1 MRLPKP
7 THLGPA
13 YSAQFS
19 DPSVARAY
27 GFRPP
32 YPDEV
37 YAMLTRRIVDS
48 PSLVLDL
55 GCGLGEIA
63 RRLAA
68 QVERVDAVDPSQ
80 AMLEI
85 ARTLADGERPNIHW
99 HCCPAEEFLY
109 GSGYDLVITAE
120 SLHWMA
126 WERVLPAVHAALSPR
141 GKLAII
147 LGRRAV
153 AVPWDEVLQPLVPVY
168 STNQDYQTYDL
179 LTELAVRRL
188 FHLEGHL
195 TTPSVPFRQSVAAYI
210 ESWHSRNGFSRDRMG
225 ALRAVEFDERV
236 HAIVT
241 PYADAGLLQYDVQV
255 ELAWGIPSPA
265 DPDG

>member
-13 YSAQFS
+13 YGAQFS

-85 ARTLADGERPNIHW
+85 ARTLPDGERGNIHW

-153 AVPWDEVLQPLVPVY
+153 AMPWGEVLQPLVPVY

-179 LTELAVRRL
+179 LTELAVRHL

-195 TTPSVPFRQSVAAYI
+195 TTPPVPFRQSVAAYI
-210 ESWHSRNGFSRDRMG
+210 ESWHSRNGFSRERMG
-225 ALRAVEFDERV
+225 ASRAVEFDERV
-236 HAIVT
+236 HAIVM